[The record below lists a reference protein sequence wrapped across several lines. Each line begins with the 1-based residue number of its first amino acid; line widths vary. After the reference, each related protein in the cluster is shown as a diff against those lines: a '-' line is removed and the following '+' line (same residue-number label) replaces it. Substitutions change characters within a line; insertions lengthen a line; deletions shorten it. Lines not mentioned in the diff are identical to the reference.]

1 MVYISER
8 PRDTFSLWPQV
19 GSECVLYSL
28 YIAYAKKKTL
38 KKKSDFIP
46 RKGVWG
52 QGEMVSKVYLL
63 ITA

>member
-38 KKKSDFIP
+38 KKKRVILFLERESEAKA
-46 RKGVWG
+46 RW
-52 QGEMVSKVYLL
+52 
-63 ITA
+63 